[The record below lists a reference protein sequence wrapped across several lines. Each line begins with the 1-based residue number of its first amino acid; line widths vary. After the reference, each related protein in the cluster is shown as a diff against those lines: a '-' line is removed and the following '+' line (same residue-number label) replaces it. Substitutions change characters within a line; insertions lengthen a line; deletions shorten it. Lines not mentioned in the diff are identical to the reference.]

1 MSDTPMMWP
10 RSDECLIITQASIMS
25 TKTEKKKNQ
34 TKDWT
39 MKVDEVIKQNW
50 LDNKHKL
57 KRQDPRKLMEEQSK
71 V

>member
-25 TKTEKKKNQ
+25 TKTEKKR
-34 TKDWT
+34 TKQKTT